1 MNTLDAIFSR
11 KSTRAYKSEQ
21 ISEEAL
27 ETIIKAGCAA
37 PIGMGRYDTLHITV
51 VQNEEIL
58 TKIYKEAEESMF
70 KLVGIRKNM
79 DYGAKTMI
87 VVSSMPAYRE
97 GMDAA
102 NVGIVIEN
110 MVIAA
115 TDLGIDSVI
124 LGGPMPAIEESGELK
139 QLLGIP
145 DGFTPILGVALGYA
159 VEDEPAKVHTINV
172 NRV

>member
-1 MNTLDAIFSR
+1 MNTLDAIFAR
-11 KSTRAYKSEQ
+11 KSTRAYQSEQ

-51 VQNEEIL
+51 VQNEEML

-110 MVIAA
+110 M
-115 TDLGIDSVI
+115 
-124 LGGPMPAIEESGELK
+124 GGPMPAIEKSDELK
-139 QLLGIP
+139 NAIGIP

>member
-1 MNTLDAIFSR
+1 MNTLDAIFAR

-51 VQNEEIL
+51 VQSEELL
-58 TKIYKEAEESMF
+58 TRIYKETEEAMF
-70 KLVGIRKNM
+70 KLVGVRKNM

-87 VVSSMPAYRE
+87 IVSSMPAYRA

-102 NVGIVIEN
+102 HAGIVIEN
-110 MVIAA
+110 IVIAA

-124 LGGPMPAIEESGELK
+124 LGGPMPAIEESEELK
-139 QLLGIP
+139 GLIGIP

-159 VEDEPAKVHTINV
+159 TENEPAKVHTISV